1 MHHDFGYTGSIDSLN
16 PSYLLF
22 ILDLYRLNTSSSIPS
37 YLEHRRTFLILIIY
51 MPCHALRYDLV
62 PLSPVGSPLSRFPLF
77 PIYLHA
83 AYLYCTRVY
92 NPLAYPPQRLAIKPT
107 YSFCFCLRTSALTQ
121 PLERQTEFL
130 SYCRLSLCS
139 CVLSFYFFYNSHLRP
154 LLMLI
159 TAHSRSFSL
168 SGTWPCFLIL
178 LVRSF
183 RLYLL
188 TEILQSP
195 STCLQD
201 QVKLI

>member
-1 MHHDFGYTGSIDSLN
+1 MHHDFYYTGSIDSLN

-107 YSFCFCLRTSALTQ
+107 YSFF
-121 PLERQTEFL
+121 FV
-130 SYCRLSLCS
+130 
-139 CVLSFYFFYNSHLRP
+139 CVLLPSPNRSNDKLSFYHTVVCLSALVFFLS
-154 LLMLI
+154 I
-159 TAHSRSFSL
+159 FSTTLTSGLFLCSLQRILGL
-168 SGTWPCFLIL
+168 S
-178 LVRSF
+178 VF
-183 RLYLL
+183 R
-188 TEILQSP
+188 EHGRAF
-195 STCLQD
+195 
-201 QVKLI
+201 